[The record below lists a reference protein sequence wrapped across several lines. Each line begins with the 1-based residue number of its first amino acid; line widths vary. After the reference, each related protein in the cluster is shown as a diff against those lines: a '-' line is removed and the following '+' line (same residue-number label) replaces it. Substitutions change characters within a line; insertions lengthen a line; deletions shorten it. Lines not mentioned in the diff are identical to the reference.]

1 MSLKKHMLLL
11 TALAVA
17 LPAFAAG
24 NRIVA
29 VEEDGHTVYVDQ
41 PAPTPTPTPSDTVS
55 APHRILVYYS
65 VQEHRWK
72 RVPGQSPSVTKAHS
86 AALDVAR
93 YVDSLPT
100 TATPSTTDASTT
112 PATTG
117 RSSTITREELDKM
130 IDDAAAKHGVD
141 PALVRAVIKVE
152 SNYNPRAVSR
162 KGAIGLMQLMPGTA
176 RKLRVN
182 PYDPHQNVEGGVA
195 HLASLLNEFDGDLE
209 RSLAAYN
216 AGAGSVQR
224 SNGIPPYRETRD
236 YVRRI
241 TNMYSGNAPYRGGTG
256 APIRVLRQANGVLLF
271 TNE

>member
-1 MSLKKHMLLL
+1 MLLL
-11 TALAVA
+11 AALAVA

-24 NRIVA
+24 NNRIVA

-41 PAPTPTPTPSDTVS
+41 PAPATTPPPTDSAP

-65 VQEHRWK
+65 IQEHRWK

-86 AALDVAR
+86 AALDVAH
-93 YVDSLPT
+93 YVDSLPA
-100 TATPSTTDASTT
+100 TAPVKQEPTELAKPSTGT
-112 PATTG
+112 P
-117 RSSTITREELDKM
+117 TITREQLDQA
-130 IDDAAAKHGVD
+130 IDDAARQHGVD
-141 PALVRAVIKVE
+141 PELVRAVIKVE

-162 KGAIGLMQLMPGTA
+162 KGAVGLMQLMPGTA

-182 PYDPHQNVEGGVA
+182 PYDPQQNIEGGVR
-195 HLASLLNEFDGDLE
+195 HLADLLATFDGDLE

-241 TNMYSGNAPYRGGTG
+241 TNMYSGTTPYHAGGT
-256 APIRVLRQANGVLLF
+256 PIRVLRQSNGVLLF